1 MKTTQAKYLEEHG
14 VRFGSGK
21 VLKNHKNESRGRKS
35 PSKKLAN
42 MERCS
47 ISINYF

>member
-14 VRFGSGK
+14 ERFGSGK
-21 VLKNHKNESRGRKS
+21 VLKNHKNETRGRKN
-35 PSKKLAN
+35 PGKKLEN

-47 ISINYF
+47 TTTNCF